1 MNIDILF
8 FALLLVISF
17 LYSSVGHGGASGYL
31 ALMALFNFTSATMR
45 PTALLLNVL
54 VSGIAFV
61 QFYRNG
67 FFRWELFWPFAAT
80 SLPAA
85 FIGGLIDL
93 DEVTYGKMLGIL
105 LLISV
110 IRLLVTDHKQDKVKS
125 HINIAG
131 ALIAGAVIGLI
142 SGTIGIGG
150 GIILS
155 PLILFLKWANIKEA
169 AAVSALFIF
178 VNSIAGLAGVF
189 LKGSQFDGMMAGMM
203 AVSFAGGM
211 LGAFAGASK
220 FNSAVLKY
228 SLSIVLIIAS
238 AKLLFT

>member
-1 MNIDILF
+1 MITEVLF

-61 QFYRNG
+61 QFNRKG
-67 FFRWELFWPFAAT
+67 FFKWDLFWPFAIT
-80 SLPAA
+80 SIPAA

-93 DEVTYGKMLGIL
+93 DEITYGKVLGML
-105 LLISV
+105 LLLSV
-110 IRLLVTDHKQDKVKS
+110 VRLLLVDYKQGKVNMR
-125 HINIAG
+125 INTVG
-131 ALIAGAVIGLI
+131 ALIAGAIIGLT
-142 SGTIGIGG
+142 SGAIGIGG

-155 PLILFLKWANIKEA
+155 PLIIFLNWANIKEA

-189 LKGSQFDGMMAGMM
+189 LKGSHFDEMMAGMM

-211 LGAFAGASK
+211 LGALAGASK
-220 FNSAVLKY
+220 FNPVVLKY
-228 SLSIVLIIAS
+228 CLSIVLIIAS

>member
-1 MNIDILF
+1 MNAEVLF
-8 FALLLVISF
+8 FTLLFVISF

-31 ALMALFNFTSATMR
+31 ALMALYNFTSATMR

-67 FFRWELFWPFAAT
+67 FFKWDLFWPFAVT
-80 SLPAA
+80 SIPAA

-93 DEVTYGKMLGIL
+93 DEVTYGKVLGIL
-105 LLISV
+105 LLLSV
-110 IRLLVTDHKQDKVKS
+110 FRLLITDHKQDKVKS

-155 PLILFLKWANIKEA
+155 PLILFLYWANLKETA
-169 AAVSALFIF
+169 TVSALFIF

-189 LKGSQFDGMMAGMM
+189 LKGIQFDSLMAGML
-203 AVSFAGGM
+203 AVSIAGGM
-211 LGAFAGASK
+211 LGAYFGASR
-220 FNSAVLKY
+220 FNSSVLKY
-228 SLSIVLIIAS
+228 TLSFVLIIAS
-238 AKLLFT
+238 MKLLFT

>member
-1 MNIDILF
+1 MITEVLF

-61 QFYRNG
+61 QFNRKG
-67 FFRWELFWPFAAT
+67 FFKWDLFWPFAIT
-80 SLPAA
+80 SIPAA

-93 DEVTYGKMLGIL
+93 DEITYGKVLGML
-105 LLISV
+105 LLLSV
-110 IRLLVTDHKQDKVKS
+110 IRLLVTDRKQDKVES
-125 HINIAG
+125 HISITA
-131 ALIAGAVIGLI
+131 ALIAGSVIGLI

-155 PLILFLKWANIKEA
+155 PLIIFLNWANLKEA